1 MILMKYIDAD
11 NLILGRMAAVVA
23 KDLLDGETITIVNIE
38 NAVIS
43 GTSDATL
50 KKYYERTKKRSI
62 TNPRLIGPFHPKDPV
77 RIARRTVRG
86 MIPYK
91 KPKGKEAYG
100 RLKVWIGV
108 PEELGEIKTE
118 SIPEASAKDLGTR
131 RFIKLG
137 RLSKRLGVEV

>member
-1 MILMKYIDAD
+1 MKFIDAD
-11 NLILGRMAAVVA
+11 GLILGRMAAVVA
-23 KDLLDGETITIVNIE
+23 KRLLSGEEITIVNVE

-50 KKYYERTKKRSI
+50 KKYYERVKKRSI
-62 TNPRLIGPFHPKDPV
+62 TNPRKIGPFHPRDPV

-86 MIPYK
+86 MLPYT
-91 KPKGKEAYG
+91 KPKGRAAYR

-108 PEELGEIKTE
+108 PEELGEIETE
-118 SIPEASAKDLGTR
+118 SIPEASAADLGTR